1 MAARSPVIT
10 GLGIVAAP
18 GCGVGK
24 NWNAIRAGVSGLKPL
39 TLFSSPRYGQF
50 LAGEAP
56 HDLTALGAPARGS
69 RSDQLGWL
77 AAREAIAAAGIDFK
91 TCAERAGVV
100 LGCSVGGSFDSERF
114 LTALIK
120 HGKMRP
126 RATRFHECV
135 SVVDLIADEFG
146 LLGPGLAVSTACS
159 SGALA
164 IATAAE
170 MIQSGEADV
179 MLAGGAD
186 SMSRMTWGGFHS
198 LLLVDAAGCRPFDA
212 HRAGTSMGEGAA
224 VLVLE
229 AEESARRRG
238 AKVLARLS
246 GWGASCDA
254 HHSTAPHPEGTG
266 AVAAMR
272 AALRRAGL
280 ESSAINYVNAHG
292 TGTRDNDLVESKALK
307 TVFGD
312 RVPPVSSTKRFFGH
326 ALAASGAIEAV
337 VCVEALRHQEIPPNP
352 GFTTLDPA
360 IGLKPVTELRSAP
373 LTHVM
378 SNSFGFGGNNA
389 VLIFSQPESPVLTR
403 APRPG
408 PVVITGIGVV
418 GPGAV
423 SVREIEPPLPAG
435 TVRAHSCGTLA
446 DTALLTPNQR
456 RRLSRMVQMAL
467 IAARHSHTPEPAQR
481 VAVAMGTGFGCLE
494 EGAMF
499 IENYISKDEQ
509 EPLPSRFP
517 GSVHNA
523 AAAQIAI
530 DLGAHALNFAPTV
543 GEISFESALWQGM
556 SQLATDEADAALVGA
571 VDELNKYPLS
581 IGKRWGLWNEQTLPG
596 EGAMVASIARAEKTA
611 DRSRRREEAESPQ
624 LAANPPPHVGGYL
637 ARVTTVRL
645 GRYRRPFDAEREADW
660 IAAAVDLKSV
670 DVVLSGAKGWPALDA
685 NYAAVAAALSK
696 RAGRA
701 LEHQTYKQLCGEF
714 HAASAFGFSVAVNLV
729 RQGRRGVLLYTLSP
743 RGAKAICCVQP

>member
-18 GCGVGK
+18 GCGVSK

-39 TLFSSPRYGQF
+39 TLFSSPRYGQL

-77 AAREAIAAAGIDFK
+77 AANEAIAAAGIDFK
-91 TCAERAGVV
+91 TCAERTGVV

-126 RATRFHECV
+126 RPTRFHECV

-146 LLGPGLAVSTACS
+146 LFGPSLAISTACS
-159 SGALA
+159 SSALA

-170 MIQSGEADV
+170 MIQSDEADV

-186 SMSRMTWGGFHS
+186 SMSRITWGGFHS

-212 HRAGTSMGEGAA
+212 GRAGTSLGEGAG

-238 AKVLARLS
+238 ATVLARLS
-246 GWGASCDA
+246 GWGVSCDA
-254 HHSTAPHPEGTG
+254 HHATAPHPEGAG
-266 AVAAMR
+266 AVAAMQ

-280 ESSAINYVNAHG
+280 KSSAINYVNAHG
-292 TGTRDNDLVESKALK
+292 TGTRDNDLAESKALK
-307 TVFGD
+307 TVFGE

-337 VCVEALRHQEIPPNP
+337 VCVEALRRQEIPPNP

-360 IGLKPVTELRSAP
+360 IGLEPVTALRSAS

-389 VLIFSQPESPVLTR
+389 VLIFSHPEARVLTCE
-403 APRPG
+403 PRPSL
-408 PVVITGIGVV
+408 VAVTGIGVV

-423 SVREIEPPLPAG
+423 GVHEIEPPLPAG
-435 TVRAHSCGTLA
+435 TVMAHSCGVLA
-446 DTALLTPNQR
+446 DATLLTPNQR
-456 RRLSRMVQMAL
+456 RRFCRMVQMAI
-467 IAARHSHTPEPAQR
+467 IAARRSHVHDSAQR
-481 VAVAMGTGFGCLE
+481 LAVAIGTGFGCLE
-494 EGAMF
+494 EGAVF
-499 IENYISKDEQ
+499 IENLISNDERA
-509 EPLPSRFP
+509 PMPSRFS

-530 DLGAHALNFAPTV
+530 DLGARAMNFAPTA

-556 SQLATDEADAALVGA
+556 RQLAIDEADCALVGA
-571 VDELNKYPLS
+571 VDELSKYPLS
-581 IGKRWGLWNEQTLPG
+581 LGKRWGFWTEQTRPG
-596 EGAMVASIARAEKTA
+596 EGAMVARLTRTERAVA
-611 DRSRRREEAESPQ
+611 P
-624 LAANPPPHVGGYL
+624 LAH
-637 ARVTTVRL
+637 VTTVRL

-660 IAAAVDLKSV
+660 IASVVDLTTV
-670 DVVLSGAKGWPALDA
+670 DVVLSGAEGWSALDA
-685 NYAAVAAALSK
+685 HYTGVVAALSS
-696 RAGRA
+696 RAGRS

-714 HAASAFGFSVAVNLV
+714 HAASAFGFSVAVELL
-729 RQGRRGVLLYTLSP
+729 RQGSRGVLLYTLSP
-743 RGAKAICCVQP
+743 RGAKAISCVQS